1 MSDPARSPNAEERRA
16 AEIVNR
22 YVTEQ
27 ENRKVTDEEFA
38 RMNARDRIEYCRRF
52 TQNSLPPGATR
63 ANELSAPCPSS
74 PLARSCFL
82 IRSAGLVS

>member
-1 MSDPARSPNAEERRA
+1 MTGRPPNENERRA

-52 TQNSLPPGATR
+52 PQNSLPNWRDPRGQ
-63 ANELSAPCPSS
+63 
-74 PLARSCFL
+74 
-82 IRSAGLVS
+82 

>member
-1 MSDPARSPNAEERRA
+1 MMTGRPPNDEERRA
-16 AEIVNR
+16 AEVVIR

-52 TQNSLPPGATR
+52 PQNSLPPWKDGR
-63 ANELSAPCPSS
+63 
-74 PLARSCFL
+74 R
-82 IRSAGLVS
+82 